1 MTDGEVNSRWRE
13 QKLYWELSNTLNNQ
27 NFWCYVAATA
37 WEVFFIIKEHFE
49 TCDQLSKKQ
58 KNCEEKLQQL
68 PSKNITSKSFVAI
81 RSNLKKSLLFQVA
94 QNTLPR
100 PQRLPSQQPRTR
112 RTCSAWQHSGPPW
125 GPRPRPDHWGPRC
138 SSRPKTGLASSL
150 ASQESKITFL
160 LQNF

>member
-1 MTDGEVNSRWRE
+1 MAKSTQDEENRSFIE
-13 QKLYWELSNTLNNQ
+13 SCPILS
-27 NFWCYVAATA
+27 
-37 WEVFFIIKEHFE
+37 IIKNF
-49 TCDQLSKKQ
+49 DAMLPPQL
-58 KNCEEKLQQL
+58 EEFFYNKRALWNL
-68 PSKNITSKSFVAI
+68 RSAFKEVKELRWKASAAAFKNITSKSFVAV
-81 RSNLKKSLLFQVA
+81 RSNLKKPLLSQVA
-94 QNTLPR
+94 QNTLPQ
-100 PQRLPSQQPRTR
+100 PQRLPSRQPRTR